1 MKNKGFSFI
10 EIVIAIAIIAVL
22 STLITP
28 QVRNQLAKGKDTKA
42 VATLSS
48 LRIASQMYQMEHS
61 EKLISS
67 EDYDSDEKIKEA
79 FRKLSDYLDPSAKK
93 ILSEAK
99 VEIGGSRTTKD
110 ADLQYGG
117 DISFTFKNPDEN
129 GKSDGVYL
137 WFKLTTGIGA
147 FDSRGVEWKSY

>member
-61 EKLISS
+61 EKLI
-67 EDYDSDEKIKEA
+67 EVADYDSDEKIKEA
-79 FRKLSDYLDPSAKK
+79 LQKLSDYLDPNAKK
-93 ILSEAK
+93 MLSEAK
-99 VEIGGSRTTKD
+99 VEIGGSKTTED
-110 ADLQYGG
+110 ADRSEEHTSELQ
-117 DISFTFKNPDEN
+117 SRQ
-129 GKSDGVYL
+129 YL
-137 WFKLTTGIGA
+137 VCRFL
-147 FDSRGVEWKSY
+147 

>member
-61 EKLISS
+61 EKLI
-67 EDYDSDEKIKEA
+67 EVANYDSDEKIKEA
-79 FRKLSDYLDPSAKK
+79 FQKLSDYL
-93 ILSEAK
+93 
-99 VEIGGSRTTKD
+99 
-110 ADLQYGG
+110 Y
-117 DISFTFKNPDEN
+117 
-129 GKSDGVYL
+129 
-137 WFKLTTGIGA
+137 
-147 FDSRGVEWKSY
+147 

>member
-61 EKLISS
+61 EKLI
-67 EDYDSDEKIKEA
+67 EVADYDSDEKIKEA
-79 FRKLSDYLDPSAKK
+79 LQKLSDYLDPNAKK

-99 VEIGGSRTTKD
+99 VEIGGSRTTED
-110 ADLQYGG
+110 ADIQYGG
-117 DISFTFKNPDEN
+117 SVSFTFKNPDEA
-129 GKSDGVYL
+129 GKSDGIYL
-137 WFKLTTGIGA
+137 WFKLPTGVGTY
-147 FDSRGVEWKSY
+147 DSRGVEWKSY

>member
-61 EKLISS
+61 EKLI
-67 EDYDSDEKIKEA
+67 EVANYDSDEKIKEA
-79 FRKLSDYLDPSAKK
+79 FQKLSDYLDPSAKK

-110 ADLQYGG
+110 GDIQYGG

-129 GKSDGVYL
+129 GKSDGIYL
-137 WFKLTTGIGA
+137 WFKLPTGVGS